1 MVLMRRKI
9 FRFFI
14 FFILLIS
21 GFVIF
26 IIFIPKSYN
35 VPELKERAGTQFWT
49 LKTGSKIGY
58 TFIHTKGEKKPYP
71 VIFLQGGPGGP
82 VYDGNIR
89 TLSILAEAG
98 YDIYLYD
105 QIGCGYSDRL
115 KNIEEYTVERHKK
128 DLEEIVEVIG
138 SEKVI
143 LLGQS
148 WGAMLAAVFIA
159 DNPSEVEKVIFTG
172 PGYILPV
179 NYSLAAIPV
188 PDSLDLG
195 TPKYTNKQGREK
207 IFNIRARAV
216 EWCAKIF
223 GFKLASDREM
233 DEFETILDHEMG
245 KSTLCDPVKLSAME
259 NRSGFYS
266 MIKTVQSFNSEKD
279 IRPKLKNC
287 TIPALIMRGQCD
299 GIKWGFVT
307 EYLDLFANHRLI
319 IVPDAGHSIA
329 REQPELYIKYILEFL
344 N

>member
-1 MVLMRRKI
+1 MRRKL
-9 FRFFI
+9 FPFFI
-14 FFILLIS
+14 FFILLVS

-26 IIFIPKSYN
+26 IIFVPRSYD
-35 VPELKERAGTQFWT
+35 VPELKERAGTQFWI

-58 TFIHTKGEKKPYP
+58 TIIQAKGAKKPYP
-71 VIFLQGGPGGP
+71 VISLQGGPGGP
-82 VYDGNIR
+82 VYDVNIR
-89 TLSILAEAG
+89 TLSMLAEAG
-98 YDIYLYD
+98 YDVYLYD

-115 KNIEEYTVERHKK
+115 KNIDEYTVERHKE

-143 LLGQS
+143 LIGQS
-148 WGAMLAAVFIA
+148 WGSMLAAEYIA
-159 DNPSEVEKVIFTG
+159 DNPGRVAKVIFTG

-179 NYSLAAIPV
+179 NYALAAIPA
-188 PDSLDLG
+188 PDSLDLR
-195 TPKYTNKQGREK
+195 TPKFTNKQGREK

-233 DEFETILDHEMG
+233 DDFETILDHEMG
-245 KSTLCDPVKLSAME
+245 KSTLCDPDKLGPLE

-266 MIKTVQSFNSEKD
+266 MIKTVQSFNSAKD

-307 EYLDLFANHRLI
+307 EFTGLFTNHRLI
-319 IVPDAGHSIA
+319 IVPDAGHSIV
-329 REQPELYIKYILEFL
+329 REQPELYINNILEFL

>member
-1 MVLMRRKI
+1 MRRKI
-9 FRFFI
+9 FWFFI

-21 GFVIF
+21 GLVIF
-26 IIFIPKSYN
+26 IIFIPKSYD

-58 TFIHTKGEKKPYP
+58 TLIPFKGVKKPYP

-89 TLSILAEAG
+89 VLSTLAEAG
-98 YDIYLYD
+98 YDVYLYD

-115 KNIEEYTVERHKK
+115 KNIEEYTVDRHKA
-128 DLEEIVEVIG
+128 DLEEIVKTIG

-148 WGAMLAAVFIA
+148 WGAMLAAEYIG
-159 DNPSEVEKVIFTG
+159 DNPSKVEKVIFTG
-172 PGYILPV
+172 PGYLLPV
-179 NYSLAAIPV
+179 NTSVAAINA
-188 PDSLDLG
+188 PDSLDL
-195 TPKYTNKQGREK
+195 TDPQFTNKQGREK
-207 IFNIRARAV
+207 IYNYRARVV
-216 EWCAKIF
+216 EWCAKVF
-223 GFKLASDREM
+223 SFKLASDREM

-245 KSTLCDPVKLSAME
+245 KSTLCDPAKLSPLE

-266 MIKTVQSFNSEKD
+266 MIKTVQSFNSAKD
-279 IRPKLKNC
+279 IRPKLENC

-307 EYLDLFANHRLI
+307 EYLELFTNHRLI

-329 REQPELYIKYILEFL
+329 REQPDLYIKNILEFL

>member
-1 MVLMRRKI
+1 MCRKI

-14 FFILLIS
+14 LFILLIS
-21 GFVIF
+21 GLVIC
-26 IIFIPKSYN
+26 IIFIPRSYN

-58 TFIHTKGEKKPYP
+58 TFIHAKGEKKPYP

-89 TLSILAEAG
+89 VLSSLAEAG
-98 YDIYLYD
+98 YDVYLYD

-179 NYSLAAIPV
+179 NHSLAAIPA

-195 TPKYTNKQGREK
+195 TPKFTNKQGREK

-216 EWCAKIF
+216 EWGSKIF
-223 GFKLASDREM
+223 SFKLASDREM

-245 KSTLCDPVKLSAME
+245 KSTLCDPAKLGPLE

-266 MIKTVQSFNSEKD
+266 MIKTVQSFNSVED

-307 EYLDLFANHRLI
+307 EYLDFFTNHRLI

-329 REQPELYIKYILEFL
+329 REQPDLYIKYILEFL